1 MKESFIFLCSEISR
15 ENAITLIK
23 WLRDEEVRRYLSDSQ
38 SVSNDIEQVVNR
50 VNLPILT
57 HLFNQ
62 NGRFY
67 MAYNKQNVPVGFVR
81 LIKKGD
87 AYEIIIVIGDRDN
100 WNKKMGTSVI
110 RESIKIAFFE
120 FRAQK
125 ITAKIY
131 EENKRSIR
139 AFINAGFKLEREA
152 SNLKIYSLT
161 IEHYLKQ
168 LKGELAVSTDIYIT
182 NIDRDRIKKILDK
195 MSESN
200 QSPDESVKK
209 LGGELG
215 RAIIV
220 DSQQVPREVITM
232 NSKALLQLN
241 DEDIEVSLVYP
252 EDADLSA
259 MKLSIFSP
267 IGTAILGYKEGSTVE
282 WEVPSGISEIHIKKI
297 LYQPEAAGDYDL

>member
-110 RESIKIAFFE
+110 LESIKIAFFE

-267 IGTAILGYKEGSTVE
+267 VGTAILGYKEGNTVE
-282 WEVPSGISEIHIKKI
+282 WEVPSGTSKIHIKKI
-297 LYQPEAAGDYDL
+297 LYQPEAAGDDDL

>member
-1 MKESFIFLCSEISR
+1 MKEPFIFLCSEISR
-15 ENAITLIK
+15 ENAVTLIK
-23 WLRDEEVRRYLSDSQ
+23 WLKDEEVRRYLSDSQ

-110 RESIKIAFFE
+110 RESVKIAFFE

-168 LKGELAVSTDIYIT
+168 LKGVPAMSTDIYIT

-220 DSQQVPREVITM
+220 DSQQVPRDVITM

-267 IGTAILGYKEGSTVE
+267 IGTAILGYKEGNIVE
-282 WEVPSGISEIHIKKI
+282 WEVPSGTSKIHIKKI

>member
-1 MKESFIFLCSEISR
+1 M
-15 ENAITLIK
+15 
-23 WLRDEEVRRYLSDSQ
+23 
-38 SVSNDIEQVVNR
+38 
-50 VNLPILT
+50 
-57 HLFNQ
+57 
-62 NGRFY
+62 
-67 MAYNKQNVPVGFVR
+67 
-81 LIKKGD
+81 
-87 AYEIIIVIGDRDN
+87 
-100 WNKKMGTSVI
+100 
-110 RESIKIAFFE
+110 
-120 FRAQK
+120 
-125 ITAKIY
+125 
-131 EENKRSIR
+131 
-139 AFINAGFKLEREA
+139 
-152 SNLKIYSLT
+152 
-161 IEHYLKQ
+161 
-168 LKGELAVSTDIYIT
+168 STDIYIT

-259 MKLSIFSP
+259 LKLSIFSP

-282 WEVPSGISEIHIKKI
+282 WEVPSGTSKIHIKKI